1 VNFAI
6 FGVIVYAVIGLGT
19 FVTALL
25 GSLLGGD
32 ASQIVSSSDEL
43 FNSAA
48 GTLEGLVTLAP
59 IAGAVLAVYYYRTD
73 TTMQSPAKAAG
84 IATGAGVLAISVLL
98 LLFMILFEP
107 SSGSGVPESISNA
120 TVGVEAG
127 DEITAVLGI
136 TVGAALAA
144 AGTGFLL
151 DEDPLDIF

>member
-1 VNFAI
+1 MNFAI
-6 FGVIVYAVIGLGT
+6 FGVIAYAVIGLGM

-32 ASQIVSSSDEL
+32 ASQIVSSSNEL
-43 FNSAA
+43 FSSARA
-48 GTLEGLVTLAP
+48 ALERLVTLAP
-59 IAGAVLAVYYYRTD
+59 IAGAVLAVYYYRSD

-84 IATGAGVLAISVLL
+84 IAAGAGVLAISVIL

-107 SSGSGVPESISNA
+107 SGGSGGVTGVSTTGV
-120 TVGVEAG
+120 TVQAG
-127 DEITAVLGI
+127 DEIPAVLGI